1 MGRRA
6 SREMAMKLLYQIEI
20 RKDSIEEQIETA
32 LAEHKFKK
40 ENLEYINDVLYG
52 VLENKEGIDKAIEK
66 HSKGWKLSRISKV
79 DLSILRLAIYEIVFR
94 KDIPLN
100 VSINEAVELAK
111 NYSGEESGAFIN
123 GILGKIK
130 KNSFLPVE
138 GKKEQENLN

>member
-6 SREMAMKLLYQIEI
+6 AREMVMKLLYQIEI
-20 RKDSIEEQIETA
+20 RKEPIEGQIEAA

-40 ENLEYINDVLYG
+40 ENIEYLTDVIYG
-52 VLENKEGIDKAIEK
+52 VYENKEDIDRAIEK
-66 HSKGWKLSRISKV
+66 YSKGWKLSRISKV
-79 DLSILRLAIYEIVFR
+79 DLSILRLAIYEIIFR

-123 GILGKIK
+123 GILGRFQ
-130 KNSFLPVE
+130 KNSFLTVE
-138 GKKEQENLN
+138 GKKE